1 MEEAPGHVLKSSD
14 VKVEGHFRLDADITV
29 PAQAK
34 AGNAM
39 SAQRQVVVVENH
51 PEFAVME
58 VTCRCGDK
66 THIRCE
72 YAPTHSTKQKPN
84 HQNDGENDNAS

>member
-1 MEEAPGHVLKSSD
+1 MEETPGHVLKSND
-14 VKVEGHFRLDADITV
+14 VKVEGYFRLDADIAA
-29 PAQAK
+29 PSQAK

-39 SAQRQVVVVENH
+39 LAQPQVLVVEKH
-51 PEFAVME
+51 PEYAVME

-72 YAPTHSTKQKPN
+72 YAPAHSAEQKP
-84 HQNDGENDNAS
+84 DK